1 MEEKSQAVVEKKPQ
15 EKFVPPAG
23 AMGKIYCNRFG
34 KIFSNISIVAAALC
48 LAILLSS
55 LMTGMLVIVAFLVMV
70 LAIPFTLGLILVAVP
85 NYFSIFQSTANIMD
99 KIMYVIV
106 AFPYMAGI
114 SVGAAVLSIIFMC
127 IDRKNIPWGRLVFS
141 IIASVI
147 GLAALI
153 LILVGGIKL

>member
-99 KIMYVIV
+99 KIS
-106 AFPYMAGI
+106 F
-114 SVGAAVLSIIFMC
+114 
-127 IDRKNIPWGRLVFS
+127 KNKSLFVVCVKTYYSLQLQLDPGERY
-141 IIASVI
+141 
-147 GLAALI
+147 GLL
-153 LILVGGIKL
+153 K